1 MNQTGFKTTA
11 NDPVYRSK
19 VMDRNQVELKN
30 KSFKEKCEELEEDVK
45 AKAGTIEF
53 LNEKVKSAAGFE
65 LRIKELEKEK
75 TELDNTFQPLVEDN
89 KVKAATIE
97 ILNAKV
103 AEALQEAEKYKN
115 LNSVLEKRLLA
126 TLPDLNLVERPTACD
141 LSKLLEELAPLI
153 TDIKKLSKKINTLRD
168 HAETTYETIGIEKP
182 SSGTLQ
188 KLLDAYDLDY
198 DLLVLE
204 YFKFIPKGKEALLNL
219 QKQIDASTH
228 KTIPAEHV
236 RRMSAIH
243 YLQSDTMKI
252 NEDHY
257 ADLLSKCTEIRK
269 EFAGKLRHT
278 DRRYD
283 DAARHLN
290 DIDSYIGY
298 QGTTGFLSYI
308 TPTSL
313 ATSVKYCGNK
323 DQRISPTI
331 SSYQIEEEKE
341 AEKVAEVITV

>member
-1 MNQTGFKTTA
+1 MNQTSFKNTT

-19 VMDRNQVELKN
+19 VIDRNQVELKN

-53 LNEKVKSAAGFE
+53 LNEKVKSAASFE

-75 TELDNTFQPLVEDN
+75 IEMNNSFQPLVEDN

-97 ILNAKV
+97 ILKEKVENALL
-103 AEALQEAEKYKN
+103 E
-115 LNSVLEKRLLA
+115 LEKIKYSNAQLEKQLQA
-126 TLPDLNLVERPTACD
+126 IVPNLDLVERPTACD

-168 HAETTYETIGIEKP
+168 HAETTYETIGTEKP
-182 SSGTLQ
+182 SSETLQ
-188 KLLDAYDLDY
+188 KLLDAYDLEY
-198 DLLVLE
+198 DILALE
-204 YFKFIPKGKEALLNL
+204 YFKFIPKGKDALLNL

-243 YLQSDTMKI
+243 YLQSDKMKI

-283 DAARHLN
+283 DATRHLN

-298 QGTTGFLSYI
+298 QGTTGFFSYI

-331 SSYQIEEEKE
+331 SSFKIEEEKE
-341 AEKVAEVITV
+341 VEKVVEAITV